1 MLAIFQFILQFLSQ
15 DWLKKLIPA
24 KYQPIVENFDAI
36 APIIVEVI
44 NAANGTGLDDVA
56 KKEHAS
62 AALLAALKAKNIEIP
77 GDADLQVCGILVEAM
92 YAGLKLLRPT
102 TAASVK

>member
-36 APIIVEVI
+36 APIVVEVI
-44 NAANGTGLDDVA
+44 NAANGTGLDDA
-56 KKEHAS
+56 GKKEHAA
-62 AALLAALKAKNIEIP
+62 AALLAALQSKKIEIP
-77 GDADLQVCGILVEAM
+77 GDADLQVCGVLVEAM
-92 YAGLKLLRPT
+92 YVGLKMLRPT
-102 TAASVK
+102 SK